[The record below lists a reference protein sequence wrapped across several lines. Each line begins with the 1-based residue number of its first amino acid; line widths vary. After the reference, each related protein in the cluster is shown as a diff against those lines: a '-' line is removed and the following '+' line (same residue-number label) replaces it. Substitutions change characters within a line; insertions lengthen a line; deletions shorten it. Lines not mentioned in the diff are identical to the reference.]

1 MLVTLLAYNVRLQ
14 NLYCVPQGDY
24 PILYQSN
31 SKYRVSGEGLLMMAF
46 LKRYFTTALADHL
59 QSAESGPEW
68 QSAESFQSQ
77 DLDSNSLDS
86 LQ

>member
-1 MLVTLLAYNVRLQ
+1 
-14 NLYCVPQGDY
+14 
-24 PILYQSN
+24 
-31 SKYRVSGEGLLMMAF
+31 MMAF